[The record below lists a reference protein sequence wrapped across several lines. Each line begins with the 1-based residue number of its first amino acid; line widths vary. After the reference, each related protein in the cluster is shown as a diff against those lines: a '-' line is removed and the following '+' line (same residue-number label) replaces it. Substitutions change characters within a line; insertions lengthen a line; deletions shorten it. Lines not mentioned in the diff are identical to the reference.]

1 MGNVVV
7 QSVSCVQLFVTLWT
21 AACQASLSFTISWS
35 LLKFMSIE
43 WVMLLTI
50 SSSATP
56 KVQESKQNSNK
67 IPKPL
72 LCPVWQGKSHEEAS
86 DWGVTGLRVCVWVC
100 VCVCVCVRVRARA
113 LSPSPFMSLYWE
125 QPNKLLGLW
134 DFPGKNTEVGCLFL
148 LQGIFL
154 TLERKMHLL
163 CLLHLA
169 GGYFTLCLESPGL
182 GFDGGNVFCL
192 QEILRKGSEF
202 FFRMI

>member
-1 MGNVVV
+1 MAMGNVVV

-86 DWGVTGLRVCVWVC
+86 D
-100 VCVCVCVRVRARA
+100 
-113 LSPSPFMSLYWE
+113 
-125 QPNKLLGLW
+125 
-134 DFPGKNTEVGCLFL
+134 
-148 LQGIFL
+148 
-154 TLERKMHLL
+154 
-163 CLLHLA
+163 
-169 GGYFTLCLESPGL
+169 
-182 GFDGGNVFCL
+182 
-192 QEILRKGSEF
+192 
-202 FFRMI
+202 

>member
-1 MGNVVV
+1 M
-7 QSVSCVQLFVTLWT
+7 
-21 AACQASLSFTISWS
+21 
-35 LLKFMSIE
+35 
-43 WVMLLTI
+43 
-50 SSSATP
+50 
-56 KVQESKQNSNK
+56 
-67 IPKPL
+67 
-72 LCPVWQGKSHEEAS
+72 
-86 DWGVTGLRVCVWVC
+86 
-100 VCVCVCVRVRARA
+100 CVCVCVRVRVRVRARARARARACACACACVCVRA

-125 QPNKLLGLW
+125 QPNKLLCLW

-202 FFRMI
+202 FSE